1 MKILGIV
8 LFPAIVVLIVLYLF
22 ILMSRTYHSDTEVA
36 LVLAACFCVM
46 ALFFMMLYPV
56 VF

>member
-8 LFPAIVVLIVLYLF
+8 LFPAIIVLIVLYLF